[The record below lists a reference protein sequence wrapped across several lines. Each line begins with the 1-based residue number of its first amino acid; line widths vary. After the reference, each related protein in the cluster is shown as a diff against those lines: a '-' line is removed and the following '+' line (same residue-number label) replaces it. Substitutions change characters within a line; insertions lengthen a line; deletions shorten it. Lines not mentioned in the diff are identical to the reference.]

1 MKRINLFTLILI
13 CVCLA
18 GCVGGGGGSNSTSTF
33 CRSYIFCYVN
43 IGELPMEYKPD
54 QAQLV
59 AYVKPSRELRQDS
72 QLPADKEKFA
82 YLANKHNDTSWN
94 QWVDMPFLVTDVAVA
109 LIHDYTSIQIT
120 SDADFDEEH
129 PAGASLGDIIE
140 FQGYTYKPL
149 LDRQYLYS
157 TGIDLYDATE
167 VKKVLNTLTCEDL
180 AVLTK
185 FESGVPDFRFNFLSL
200 PTASKV
206 HNFKIKF
213 TTDTGS
219 EYVYYTTVDFG
230 VQNEE

>member
-1 MKRINLFTLILI
+1 
-13 CVCLA
+13 
-18 GCVGGGGGSNSTSTF
+18 
-33 CRSYIFCYVN
+33 
-43 IGELPMEYKPD
+43 MEYKPD

-94 QWVDMPFLVTDVAVA
+94 RWVDMPFLVTSVAVA

-129 PAGASLGDIIE
+129 PAGASLGDVIE

-213 TTDTGS
+213 TSDTGS
-219 EYVYYTTVDFG
+219 EFVYYTTVDFG

>member
-1 MKRINLFTLILI
+1 MKRIKIFTLIL
-13 CVCLA
+13 VCAWLV
-18 GCVGGGGGSNSTSTF
+18 GCGKISSVGRGTF
-33 CRSYIFCYVN
+33 CQSYIFCYVN

-94 QWVDMPFLVTDVAVA
+94 HWVDMPFLVTSVAVA

-213 TTDTGS
+213 TSDTGS
-219 EYVYYTTVDFG
+219 EFVYYTTVDFEPT
-230 VQNEE
+230 EESEE

>member
-1 MKRINLFTLILI
+1 MKRIKIFTLIL
-13 CVCLA
+13 VCAWLV
-18 GCVGGGGGSNSTSTF
+18 GCGKISSVGRGTF
-33 CRSYIFCYVN
+33 CQSYIFCYVN

-82 YLANKHNDTSWN
+82 HLANKHNDTSWN
-94 QWVDMPFLVTDVAVA
+94 QWVYMPFLVTNVAVA

-140 FQGYTYKPL
+140 FQGYTYKPY
-149 LDRQYLYS
+149 LDRQYRDS
-157 TGIDLYDATE
+157 PGVFSRATE
-167 VKKVLNTLTCEDL
+167 VKKVLNTLTWEDL

-185 FESGVPDFRFNFLSL
+185 FERGVPDFRFNFLSL

-213 TTDTGS
+213 TSDTGS
-219 EYVYYTTVDFG
+219 EFTYYTTVDFG

>member
-1 MKRINLFTLILI
+1 MKRIKIFTLIL
-13 CVCLA
+13 VCAWLV
-18 GCVGGGGGSNSTSTF
+18 GCGKISSVGRGTF
-33 CRSYIFCYVN
+33 CQSYIFCYVN

-59 AYVKPSRELRQDS
+59 AYVKPSGELRQDS

-94 QWVDMPFLVTDVAVA
+94 QWVYMPFLVTDVAVA

-140 FQGYTYKPL
+140 FQGHTYKPL

-157 TGIDLYDATE
+157 TGSLWYDPTE
-167 VKKVLNTLTCEDL
+167 VKKVLNTLTWEDL

-185 FESGVPDFRFNFLSL
+185 FERGVPDFRFNFLSL

-206 HNFKIKF
+206 HTFKIKF
-213 TTDTGS
+213 TSDTGS
-219 EYVYYTTVDFG
+219 EFAYYTTVDFG